1 MIIRAVKLRIVTAQ
15 GEFGFRVQFSR
26 NLTIIRGKNSSGK
39 STLFNSLLY
48 GLGMEELIG
57 GKGEKVLP
65 YAVKDWFDYQD
76 QKIPVIASEVYLE
89 IENQRSEVVTF
100 RRAINDKDR
109 SSKLVDI
116 LDGANLTGN
125 ALPIVIK
132 STYLHDPGAAQ
143 QEEGFHRFLEGF
155 IGLTLPTVP
164 TTSGGETKL
173 YLQTIFAALAVEQ
186 KRGWS
191 DYIASIPFYGI
202 RDARTRVVEFLLD
215 LSVFESNALRNR
227 LDAES
232 VEIANGWNAALR
244 ELQRVVT
251 ESGSV
256 VYGIPTKISA
266 IFDPSLVQ
274 LLKRDGSE
282 EVELAKYVQKL
293 RSEYAEMEERAVD
306 FKNAT
311 SDEVRAELDKTMD
324 DLQRFTHLYESVANM
339 QTLHNASLHEY
350 QQLLLEAKEDLA
362 RNKAVAKLKDLG
374 AKNLLETATDR
385 CPTCHH
391 PVEDSLLDGIV
402 AGPQMDLATN
412 INYLDRQCGMLDSQI
427 AGIHHEISH
436 GQASLNDLAAR
447 MAAKREQLNAI
458 RVDVSTGASQSR
470 ANVKRQ
476 MQIDDEVNKLERAE
490 GDLTK
495 LVKELESYAQKL
507 ASNQI
512 SRKQLPRSS
521 YSDKDESKIALF
533 EKFFRLNAG
542 AFGYESAEISD
553 IKINRDALTPFLS
566 DIELRQYNNN
576 NRTGADIR
584 ADSSASDFVRLIWS
598 YLLGLYQTSSHP
610 SSQGNHPAL
619 LLFDEPGQHSMRDTS
634 QHAFLQ
640 QLGLEKGLQSIVAA
654 SFDESESVFREATK
668 GVEFKLILLDGK
680 LIQPL

>member
-15 GEFGFRVQFSR
+15 GEFGFLVQFSR

-65 YAVKDWFDYQD
+65 YAVKDWFAYQD
-76 QKIPVIASEVYLE
+76 QKISVVASEIYLE
-89 IENQRSEVVTF
+89 IENQRSEIVTF
-100 RRAINDKDR
+100 RRVISDKDR

-116 LDGANLTGN
+116 LAGAYLTGN
-125 ALPIVIK
+125 APPIVIK

-143 QEEGFHRFLEGF
+143 QVEGFHRFLEGF

-173 YLQTIFAALAVEQ
+173 YLQTVFAALAVEQ

-244 ELQRVVT
+244 EFQRVVT
-251 ESGSV
+251 ESGSI
-256 VYGIPTKISA
+256 VYGIPTKVSA
-266 IFDPSLVQ
+266 IFDPTLVR
-274 LLKRDGSE
+274 LLKRDGTE
-282 EVELAKYVQKL
+282 EIELAQYVQNL
-293 RSEYAEMEERAVD
+293 RSEFTALEERAKD

-311 SDEVRAELDKTMD
+311 SDEVRAEFDKTMD
-324 DLQRFTHLYESVANM
+324 ELQRYTHLYETVSNM
-339 QTLHNASLHEY
+339 QTLHGASLHNY
-350 QQLLLEAKEDLA
+350 QQLISEAQEDLA
-362 RNKAVAKLKDLG
+362 RNKAAVKLRNLG
-374 AKNLLETATDR
+374 ANHSLETASDR
-385 CPTCHH
+385 CPTCHQ
-391 PVEDSLLDGIV
+391 PIADSLLDGIV
-402 AGPQMDLATN
+402 AGPQMDLETN
-412 INYLDRQCGMLDSQI
+412 INYLERQCGMLGRQI
-427 AGIHHEISH
+427 AGIQHEITQ
-436 GQASLNDLAAR
+436 GKASLNELAAR

-458 RVDVSTGASQSR
+458 RVDVSTGATQSR
-470 ANVKRQ
+470 ANVIRQ

-495 LVKELESYAQKL
+495 LVKELGGYAQNL
-507 ASNQI
+507 IGNQT
-512 SRKQLPRSS
+512 SRKQLPRTS
-521 YSDKDESKIALF
+521 YLEKDKSKIALF
-533 EKFFRLNAG
+533 EKFFRANAS

-553 IKINRDALTPFLS
+553 IQINRDALTPFLS
-566 DIELRQYNNN
+566 DIELRQYN

-598 YLLGLYQTSSHP
+598 YLLGLYQTSSQP
-610 SSQGNHPAL
+610 SNKGNHPAL
-619 LLFDEPGQHSMRDTS
+619 LIFDEPGQHSMADTS

-640 QLGLEKGLQSIVAA
+640 QLGSEKGLQSIVAA

-668 GVEFKLILLDGK
+668 GVEFKLIEWDGK
-680 LIQPL
+680 SIQPL

>member
-1 MIIRAVKLRIVTAQ
+1 MIIKAVKLRIVTAQ
-15 GEFGFRVQFSR
+15 GEFGFLVPFSR

-65 YAVKDWFDYQD
+65 YALKDWFDYQG
-76 QKIPVIASEVYLE
+76 QKIPVVASEVYLE
-89 IENQRSEVVTF
+89 IENQRSDVVTF
-100 RRAINDKDR
+100 RRTISDKDR
-109 SSKLVDI
+109 SSKLVEI
-116 LDGANLTGN
+116 SDGAYLTEN
-125 ALPIVIK
+125 ASFVVKK

-143 QEEGFHRFLEGF
+143 QEEGFHRFLETF
-155 IGLTLPTVP
+155 IGLALPTVP

-173 YLQTIFAALAVEQ
+173 YFQTVFAALAVEQ

-215 LSVFESNALRNR
+215 LSIFESNALRNR

-232 VEIANGWNAALR
+232 IEIANGWNAALR
-244 ELQRVVT
+244 ELQRVIT
-251 ESGSV
+251 ESGSI
-256 VYGIPTKISA
+256 VYGIPAKVSA
-266 IFDPSLVQ
+266 IFDSSLVRF
-274 LLKRDGSE
+274 LKRDGSE
-282 EVELAKYVQKL
+282 EVELAEYTQKL
-293 RSEYAEMEERAVD
+293 RSEYAGLEERAVH
-306 FKNAT
+306 FQNIT
-311 SDEVRAELDKTMD
+311 SDEVRAELDKAME

-339 QTLHNASLHEY
+339 QTLHKASLHDY
-350 QQLLLEAKEDLA
+350 QRLLLEAKEDLA
-362 RNKAVAKLKDLG
+362 RNKAAAKLRDLG
-374 AKNLLETATDR
+374 AKNLLETAADR

-391 PVEDSLLDGIV
+391 SVEDSLLDGIS

-412 INYLDRQCGMLDSQI
+412 INYLERQCGMLDTQI
-427 AGIHHEISH
+427 AGIHHEIFQ
-436 GQASLNDLAAR
+436 GQASLNDLATR
-447 MAAKREQLNAI
+447 MAAKRELLNAI
-458 RVDVSTGASQSR
+458 RADVSTGASQSR

-490 GDLTK
+490 GDLVK
-495 LVKELESYAQKL
+495 LIKELEGYAQKL
-507 ASNQI
+507 ASNQT
-512 SRKQLPRSS
+512 SRKQLPRSN

-533 EKFFRLNAG
+533 EKFFRANAG

-553 IKINRDALTPFLS
+553 IKINRNALTPFLS
-566 DIELRQYNNN
+566 DIELRQYNN

-610 SSQGNHPAL
+610 SCEGNHPAL
-619 LLFDEPGQHSMRDTS
+619 LLFDEPGQHSMADTS
-634 QHAFLQ
+634 QHSFLQ
-640 QLGLEKGLQSIVAA
+640 KLGSEKGLQSIVAA

-668 GVEFKLILLDGK
+668 GVEFKLIEWDGK
-680 LIQPL
+680 SIQPL

>member
-15 GEFGFRVQFSR
+15 GEFGFLVQFSR

-57 GKGEKVLP
+57 GRGEKVLP

-76 QKIPVIASEVYLE
+76 QKIPVVASEVYLE
-89 IENQRSEVVTF
+89 IENQRSEIVTF
-100 RRAINDKDR
+100 RRSISDKDR
-109 SSKLVDI
+109 SPKLVEIFD
-116 LDGANLTGN
+116 DAYLTGN
-125 ALPIVIK
+125 APPVVSK
-132 STYLHDPGAAQ
+132 ATYLHDPGAAQ
-143 QEEGFHRFLEGF
+143 KEEGFHRFLESF

-232 VEIANGWNAALR
+232 IEIANGWNAALR

-251 ESGSV
+251 EAGTI
-256 VYGIPTKISA
+256 VYGIPTKVSA
-266 IFDPSLVQ
+266 IFDPTLVRLQ
-274 LLKRDGSE
+274 KRDGTE
-282 EVELAKYVQKL
+282 EIELAQYVQKL
-293 RSEYAEMEERAVD
+293 RSEYAALEERAKD
-306 FKNAT
+306 FQNAT
-311 SDEVRAELDKTMD
+311 SDEVRAEFDKTMD
-324 DLQRFTHLYESVANM
+324 ELQRYTHLYETVSNM
-339 QTLHNASLHEY
+339 QTLHGASLHDY
-350 QQLLLEAKEDLA
+350 QQLMSEAQEDLA
-362 RNKAVAKLKDLG
+362 RNKAAVKLRNLG
-374 AKNLLETATDR
+374 ANNSLETASDR
-385 CPTCHH
+385 CPTCHQ
-391 PVEDSLLDGIV
+391 PIADSLLDGIV
-402 AGPQMDLATN
+402 AGPQMDLETN
-412 INYLDRQCGMLDSQI
+412 INYLERQCGMLGSQI
-427 AGIHHEISH
+427 AGIQHEITQ

-458 RVDVSTGASQSR
+458 RVDVSTGATQSR

-476 MQIDDEVNKLERAE
+476 MQIDDEVNKLDRAE
-490 GDLTK
+490 GELTK
-495 LVKELESYAQKL
+495 LVKELGGYAQKL
-507 ASNQI
+507 VGNQT
-512 SRKQLPRSS
+512 SRKQLPRTI

-533 EKFFRLNAG
+533 EKFFRANAS

-553 IKINRDALTPFLS
+553 IQINRDALTPFLS
-566 DIELRQYNNN
+566 DIELRQYNN

-598 YLLGLYQTSSHP
+598 YLLGLYQTSDQP
-610 SSQGNHPAL
+610 SSKGNHPAL
-619 LLFDEPGQHSMRDTS
+619 MLFDEPGQHSMADSS

-640 QLGLEKGLQSIVAA
+640 QLGSEKGLQSIVAA

-668 GVEFKLILLDGK
+668 GVEFKLIEWDGK
-680 LIQPL
+680 SIQPL

>member
-1 MIIRAVKLRIVTAQ
+1 MIIRAVKLKIVTAQ
-15 GEFGFRVQFSR
+15 GEFGFLVQFSR

-89 IENQRSEVVTF
+89 IENKCSEIVTF
-100 RRAINDKDR
+100 RRAISDKDR

-116 LDGANLTGN
+116 MDGAYLTGN
-125 ALPIVIK
+125 ATPVVKK

-143 QEEGFHRFLEGF
+143 QEEGFHRFLESF
-155 IGLTLPTVP
+155 IGLTLPIVP
-164 TTSGGETKL
+164 TTSGGEIKL
-173 YLQTIFAALAVEQ
+173 YLQTVFAALVVEQ

-202 RDARTRVVEFLLD
+202 RDARIRVVEFLLD

-232 VEIANGWNAALR
+232 IEIANGWNAALV

-251 ESGSV
+251 ESGSI
-256 VYGIPTKISA
+256 VYGIPTKVSA

-274 LLKRDGSE
+274 LQKRDGSE
-282 EVELAKYVQKL
+282 EIELAKYVLKL
-293 RSEYAEMEERAVD
+293 RSEYADLEERALH
-306 FKNAT
+306 FQNAT
-311 SDEVRAELDKTMD
+311 SDEVRAELDNTMD

-339 QTLHNASLHEY
+339 QTLHKASLYEY

-362 RNKAVAKLKDLG
+362 RNKAAAKLKNLG
-374 AKNLLETATDR
+374 ATNSLETAIDR

-391 PVEDSLLDGIV
+391 PIEDSLLDGIV
-402 AGPQMDLATN
+402 TGPQMDLATN
-412 INYLDRQCGMLDSQI
+412 INYLERQCGMLDSQI
-427 AGIHHEISH
+427 VGINHEISQ

-490 GDLTK
+490 GELAK
-495 LVKELESYAQKL
+495 LVKELEIYAQKL
-507 ASNQI
+507 ISNQT
-512 SRKQLPRSS
+512 SRKQLPRSI

-533 EKFFRLNAG
+533 EKFFRINAG
-542 AFGYESAEISD
+542 AFGYESADISE

-566 DIELRQYNNN
+566 DIELRQYNN
-576 NRTGADIR
+576 IR

-598 YLLGLYQTSSHP
+598 YLLGLYQTSSQP
-610 SSQGNHPAL
+610 SSKGNHPAL
-619 LLFDEPGQHSMRDTS
+619 LLFDEPGQHSMAETS

-640 QLGLEKGLQSIVAA
+640 QLGSEKELQSIVAA
-654 SFDESESVFREATK
+654 SFDESEAVFIETTK
-668 GVEFKLILLDGK
+668 GVEFKLIQWDGK
-680 LIQPL
+680 SIQPL